1 MYTYINNKI
10 VHHSD
15 AFLHVD
21 DLAVQRGFGVFDF
34 FKIARGH
41 VFFLNDY
48 LERFYHSA
56 HTLRIT
62 VPVDKESLMHII
74 YDLIRKNNLDESG
87 MKLILTG
94 GYSVDGYH
102 PAAQAN
108 FIITQQKLVLP
119 SREVVNTGIKIIT
132 HEFVRDV
139 PEAKTLNYTM
149 GIWLL
154 EKVRANN
161 AADVLY
167 CKDNIVSEFPR
178 CNFFIVRQ
186 DDSILTPSSNVLK
199 GITRKN
205 LLSLKEKY
213 NIEEATI
220 TLDDVYNAREAFLTS
235 TTKRIIPIVTINEKT
250 MGDGKPGKVTM
261 ALLNELVALE
271 DQDEKANARL
281 KI

>member
-1 MYTYINNKI
+1 MT
-10 VHHSD
+10 
-15 AFLHVD
+15 
-21 DLAVQRGFGVFDF
+21 
-34 FKIARGH
+34 
-41 VFFLNDY
+41 
-48 LERFYHSA
+48 ERQ
-56 HTLRIT
+56 LR
-62 VPVDKESLMHII
+62 
-74 YDLIRKNNLDESG
+74 
-87 MKLILTG
+87 
-94 GYSVDGYH
+94 
-102 PAAQAN
+102 A
-108 FIITQQKLVLP
+108 
-119 SREVVNTGIKIIT
+119 
-132 HEFVRDV
+132 
-139 PEAKTLNYTM
+139 
-149 GIWLL
+149 LL